1 MYHLLLWNELHN
13 HLYLTTKQQGQ
24 NMKNVETLLQILDE
38 GAFITSEEMA
48 ELAKEVRALR
58 QDAERYR
65 WLSKYTAHLFMVTPE
80 GLDVQ
85 MDKAMFGR
93 EK

>member
-1 MYHLLLWNELHN
+1 MDKLLE
-13 HLYLTTKQQGQ
+13 
-24 NMKNVETLLQILDE
+24 ILDE

-48 ELAKEVRALR
+48 ELAKEVRSLR

-80 GLDVQ
+80 GLDKQ
-85 MDKAMFGR
+85 MDHAMGR
-93 EK
+93 VEK

>member
-1 MYHLLLWNELHN
+1 MNNIEQLL
-13 HLYLTTKQQGQ
+13 K
-24 NMKNVETLLQILDE
+24 ILDE
-38 GAFITSEEMA
+38 GAFITHEEMA
-48 ELAKEVRALR
+48 ALAKEVRALR

-85 MDKAMFGR
+85 MDRAMYGR

>member
-1 MYHLLLWNELHN
+1 MDKLLE
-13 HLYLTTKQQGQ
+13 
-24 NMKNVETLLQILDE
+24 ILDE

-48 ELAKEVRALR
+48 ELAKEARSLR

-80 GLDVQ
+80 GLDKQ
-85 MDKAMFGR
+85 MDHAMGR
-93 EK
+93 AEK

>member
-1 MYHLLLWNELHN
+1 MDEILLHPFGEVPVD
-13 HLYLTTKQQGQ
+13 K
-24 NMKNVETLLQILDE
+24 LLKILDE

-80 GLDVQ
+80 GLNEQ
-85 MDKAMFGR
+85 MDHAMGR
-93 EK
+93 GEK

>member
-1 MYHLLLWNELHN
+1 MDEILLHPFGETNLDHLL
-13 HLYLTTKQQGQ
+13 K
-24 NMKNVETLLQILDE
+24 ILDE
-38 GAFITSEEMA
+38 GNFVTHIEMA
-48 ELAKEVRALR
+48 AIAREVRALR
-58 QDAERYR
+58 RDAERYR
-65 WLSKYTAHLFMVTPE
+65 WLTKYTAHLFMVTPE